1 MSARWLYRFAAVLVA
16 AALCI
21 LPAAGAYDVNV
32 NGHTFTVSPDE
43 NTISDG
49 SSVYHY
55 TFSGNRAEYKFE
67 IVYPDGSSWWW
78 NKKRN
83 SDGSSF
89 GSGGWSDD
97 YDPQRYADGSDLRDA
112 VLEQAPKASEPK
124 SWLLISLLLAVGIF
138 NMAAPQESW
147 QLSYGWR
154 FKNAEPSAAAL
165 AACRFSGAAAIVL
178 ALVLMLV

>member
-55 TFSGNRAEYKFE
+55 TFSGNRAEYKIE

-78 NKKRN
+78 DKR
-83 SDGSSF
+83 SGYSV
-89 GSGGWSDD
+89 GGWSDD
-97 YDPQRYADGSDLRDA
+97 YDPQCYADGSDLRDA
-112 VLEQAPKASEPK
+112 LLEQAPKAPGEPK
-124 SWLLISLLLAVGIF
+124 NWPAIGLLLALGIF
-138 NMAAPQESW
+138 NAVAPQASW
-147 QLSYGWR
+147 RLSYGWR